1 MRPGMVPVT
10 ILLVPVVAAFLLGFI
25 YGPAVQAL
33 NPGNEI
39 MTASDHIFQSDTFSL
54 TGSVGSLV
62 ASENEQEPYIVTGSW
77 ALDVQGGN
85 ATVFLADL
93 SVINANGSG
102 YQTVQLSNLT
112 SNRVELH
119 ENGTATITGIVNVT
133 LNGTDS
139 SLADATITVVKLKA
153 VKIVVDSNTTSALS
167 DQPIYGMADQ
177 PELETASIMTEEETG
192 FGLNNITEKM
202 RLPQLPNPFR

>member
-1 MRPGMVPVT
+1 MKPGMVPVT
-10 ILLVPVVAAFLLGFI
+10 ILLVPVVAAFLLGFV

-54 TGSVGSLV
+54 TGSIGSLV
-62 ASENEQEPYIVTGSW
+62 ASSDEQEPYIVTGSW

-85 ATVFLADL
+85 ATGFLADL

-102 YQTVQLSNLT
+102 YQTFHLSNLA
-112 SNRVELH
+112 SDRLELR
-119 ENGTATITGIVNVT
+119 ENGTATITGTLNVT
-133 LNGTDS
+133 VNGTDS
-139 SLADATITVVKLKA
+139 SLADATITVVELKA
-153 VKIVVDSNTTSALS
+153 VKIVVDSNSTYAFSG
-167 DQPIYGMADQ
+167 QPIYGIADR

-192 FGLNNITEKM
+192 FGLDNITENM
-202 RLPQLPNPFR
+202 RLPQLPNPFS